1 MKKNNQII
9 KREQGGFLELIVI
22 IFIAL
27 ILLRFLNLDIGVILS
42 KTWAQEFITYTKEM
56 LILVWRDIVTIF
68 NAIKGN

>member
-1 MKKNNQII
+1 MKKNNQIT

-22 IFIAL
+22 VFIAL

-42 KTWAQEFITYTKEM
+42 KSWAQEFITYTKEM